1 MKIMKKIVTKK
12 TAALL
17 VFMMMVSALS
27 PILVFAASGIEGK
40 TKFVTESTYYDGSGT
55 IAGNVYVAKA
65 VYDAESTAS
74 GVYATDSVYK
84 NRVTINVY
92 EAGKEAPRLTVD
104 ATYRQT
110 SNLDGYYAYGYS
122 FDNVSTSTYSFP
134 LKLQYTY
141 GTDTITTYVYEPS
154 NNGGGSGWGGGIT
167 PPTGDII
174 GADGKV
180 NRDRLIAALA
190 ADENARI
197 KTTTDTVYLP
207 ADALLN
213 GKTLTIYNDAGVSI
227 TLPLAA
233 LKLADL
239 AKSLGVE
246 LKDLVI
252 RVEMKKLEGDA
263 AKAVNDAVKAVG
275 ATQLADAYDFKVVAV
290 GGGKELPIEKFGQLV
305 QRTIPLTSAATPSAA
320 GVLFNPTAKELSF
333 VPSTFAKADDKTI
346 ATLKRDGSSIY
357 TVIQG
362 KTARFNDALPFWSK
376 NAVESLSEKL
386 IVEGTGKNLFEP
398 KRGITRAEFAAL
410 VIRSLGV
417 QPVTS
422 STYKF
427 NDVISTKWY
436 AGTVA
441 AAAEIGLVI
450 GDEKGNFNPN
460 APITRKEVAA
470 IVVRATEYAGK
481 SIKLSDADANAALA
495 GFKDTAILG
504 WAKAEVGAA
513 VKAGIVNGQSSTAI
527 AGNAFANRA
536 EAATM
541 IARYLPI
548 AGLSN

>member
-1 MKIMKKIVTKK
+1 MKKLVTKK

-27 PILVFAASGIEGK
+27 PILLFAASGIDGK

-65 VYDAESTAS
+65 VYDEEPVTS

-92 EAGKEAPRLTVD
+92 EAGKVAPRLTVD
-104 ATYRQT
+104 ATYSRT

-122 FDNVSTSTYSFP
+122 FNNVSTSTYSFP

-141 GTDTITTYVYEPS
+141 GTDTITTFVYEPS
-154 NNGGGSGWGGGIT
+154 NNGGGGNLPWFPGVPGTG
-167 PPTGDII
+167 GDIV

-180 NRDRLIAALA
+180 NRDLLIAALK

-213 GKTLTIYNDAGVSI
+213 GKTLTIFNDAGVSI

-252 RVEMKKLEGDA
+252 RVEMKKLTGDA

-305 QRTIPLTSAATPSAA
+305 QRTIPLTSAATSNAA

-333 VPSTFAKADDKTI
+333 VPSTFAKVDDKTI

-376 NAVESLSEKL
+376 NAIESLSEKL

-410 VIRSLGV
+410 VTRSLGV

-422 STYKF
+422 TTYKF
-427 NDVISTKWY
+427 NDVVSTKWY

-450 GDEKGNFNPN
+450 GDDKGNFNPN

-481 SIKLSDADANAALA
+481 SIKLSDANANAALA

-504 WAKAEVGAA
+504 WAKAEVAAA
-513 VKAGIVNGQSSTAI
+513 VKAGIVNGQSSTTI

>member
-1 MKIMKKIVTKK
+1 MKIMKKLVTKK

-27 PILVFAASGIEGK
+27 PVLAFAASNFENLSA
-40 TKFVTESTYYDGSGT
+40 TDSRVTGTVYVEADSYIAKDVYIDDQNRIAIQVYGENDTVGTTVYATYSTYTADGRYLYTINSTVSYSTYYTLKYGDKSAVGG
-55 IAGNVYVAKA
+55 A
-65 VYDAESTAS
+65 VY
-74 GVYATDSVYK
+74 G
-84 NRVTINVY
+84 RVTN
-92 EAGKEAPRLTVD
+92 GT
-104 ATYRQT
+104 
-110 SNLDGYYAYGYS
+110 
-122 FDNVSTSTYSFP
+122 SFP
-134 LKLQYTY
+134 
-141 GTDTITTYVYEPS
+141 GFP
-154 NNGGGSGWGGGIT
+154 GI
-167 PPTGDII
+167 PPVTGGDII

-504 WAKAEVGAA
+504 WAKAEVAAA

>member
-1 MKIMKKIVTKK
+1 MKIMKKLVTKK

-27 PILVFAASGIEGK
+27 PILAFAASNFTGLSAK
-40 TKFVTESTYYDGSGT
+40 DNRVTGTVYVDRDTYVNGDVYVDGLNRIAIQVYGENDTVGTTVYATYSTYTNGRYHYTIDSTVANSTYYS
-55 IAGNVYVAKA
+55 
-65 VYDAESTAS
+65 
-74 GVYATDSVYK
+74 
-84 NRVTINVY
+84 
-92 EAGKEAPRLTVD
+92 
-104 ATYRQT
+104 
-110 SNLDGYYAYGYS
+110 
-122 FDNVSTSTYSFP
+122 
-134 LKLQYTY
+134 LQYADKSVVGGVVY
-141 GTDTITTYVYEPS
+141 GRVDNIMS
-154 NNGGGSGWGGGIT
+154 GGSGWGGGIT

-207 ADALLN
+207 ADALLS

-504 WAKAEVGAA
+504 WAKAEVAAA